1 MWFDRS
7 IAIFAKSGDTD
18 KDASEAHATGL
29 THKGEVLW
37 KLGRQDEAREVFAQ
51 ARKTQPKNDELA
63 ETLKRLAIRI
73 GQDDTQAPGTA
84 SE

>member
-29 THKGEVLW
+29 THKGEVGNW
-37 KLGRQDEAREVFAQ
+37 AARMKRARCSRRRGRLSRRTTSW
-51 ARKTQPKNDELA
+51 RK
-63 ETLKRLAIRI
+63 R
-73 GQDDTQAPGTA
+73 
-84 SE
+84 